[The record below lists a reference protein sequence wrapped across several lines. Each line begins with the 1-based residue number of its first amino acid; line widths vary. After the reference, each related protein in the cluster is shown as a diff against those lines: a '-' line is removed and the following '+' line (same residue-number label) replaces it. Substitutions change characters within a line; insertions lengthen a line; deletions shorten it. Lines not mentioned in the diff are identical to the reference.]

1 MGNLPSV
8 SICPVCDLDADD
20 DDSVGHEFSSEQNKS
35 GVYREGANGVS
46 FRSNLSSCKMIIP
59 TQMLHGREG
68 LRVLGFEYRTVR
80 SGAGGRNG
88 ACTRRLH
95 HVATNQIITQH
106 NSRIHIPSCLFSEV
120 TRCCQDIAQDV
131 LLKEGGLE
139 RLMVREEDDKIRTVA
154 LVTRRSDDD
163 NVTLETCSLSEDGS
177 RSTASEESCRPTLL
191 VISGR
196 GRSRAGIFSRKQLLV
211 SGIEAATAL
220 NTVKEGRKRGL
231 NVVLMDHYSQQDPTS
246 QVDTMDAFES
256 SLETIFGD
264 GHEQDES
271 SWHSSSDAFDSSRG
285 PVFVLAHS
293 ASGGKLVISLL
304 EGKARRYLLP
314 RICGI
319 VFTDSTHNIQWCSGV
334 QRVWDLLESQKCL
347 YIRSNEVR
355 SSSSWRDGDETRRA
369 GGEVSVD
376 TFWEHRF
383 GTIRTVWAGTADHSL
398 MNVKSADII
407 WDHFDKLL
415 AGRSSSGGRSDVNLG
430 EAHHGALTHVPS

>member
-1 MGNLPSV
+1 MGNLLPVSV
-8 SICPVCDLDADD
+8 CPICDLDADD
-20 DDSVGHEFSSEQNKS
+20 DDSVGHEFSHEQKFS
-35 GVYREGANGVS
+35 VYREGANGVS

-59 TQMLHGREG
+59 TQMLHGRQG
-68 LRVLGFEYRTVR
+68 LRVLGFEYRRVQFST
-80 SGAGGRNG
+80 GGRG
-88 ACTRRLH
+88 GTCTCRRLH
-95 HVATNQIITQH
+95 HVATNEIITPS
-106 NSRIHIPSCLFSEV
+106 NSRIHIPNCLFSEV

-139 RLMVREEDDKIRTVA
+139 RLLVREEGDKIRTVA
-154 LVTRRSDDD
+154 LVTRRSDYD
-163 NVTLETCSLSEDGS
+163 NATLETCSEDGS
-177 RSTASEESCRPTLL
+177 RSTASEENCRPTLL

-196 GRSRAGIFSRKQLLV
+196 GHSRAGIFSRKQLLV

-220 NTVKEGRKRGL
+220 NTVKEARKRGM
-231 NVVLMDHYSQQDPTS
+231 NVVLMDHYMYSQNDLNS
-246 QVDTMDAFES
+246 QIDTMDAFEA
-256 SLETIFGD
+256 SLGAIFD
-264 GHEQDES
+264 NDREQDGS

-285 PVFVLAHS
+285 PVFILAHS
-293 ASGGKLVISLL
+293 ASGGKLVVSLL

-369 GGEVSVD
+369 GEEVNVD

-398 MNVKSADII
+398 MNMKSADII
-407 WDHFDKLL
+407 WNHFDELL
-415 AGRSSSGGRSDVNLG
+415 VESRSSSSRGGRK
-430 EAHHGALTHVPS
+430 

>member
-1 MGNLPSV
+1 MGNLLPV
-8 SICPVCDLDADD
+8 PICPICDLDTDD
-20 DDSVGHEFSSEQNKS
+20 DDSVGHEISHYEQKFA
-35 GVYREGANGVS
+35 VYREGANGVS
-46 FRSNLSSCKMIIP
+46 FRSSLSSCKMIIP
-59 TQMLHGREG
+59 TQMLHGRQG
-68 LRVLGFEYRTVR
+68 LRVLGFEYRTVQ
-80 SGAGGRNG
+80 SSTGGRG
-88 ACTRRLH
+88 GTCTCRRLH
-95 HVATNQIITQH
+95 HVAKNQIITPS
-106 NSRIHIPSCLFSEV
+106 NSRIHMPNCLFSEV

-139 RLMVREEDDKIRTVA
+139 RLVVREEGDKIRTAA
-154 LVTRRSDDD
+154 LVTRRSDYD
-163 NVTLETCSLSEDGS
+163 NTTQETCAEDGS
-177 RSTASEESCRPTLL
+177 KLTASEENCRPTLL

-196 GRSRAGIFSRKQLLV
+196 GHSRAGIFSRKQLLV

-220 NTVKEGRKRGL
+220 NTVKEARKRGM
-231 NVVLMDHYSQQDPTS
+231 NVVLMDHYSQQNLNS
-246 QVDTMDAFES
+246 QIDTMDAFEA
-256 SLETIFGD
+256 SLGAIFD
-264 GHEQDES
+264 NDQEQDGS

-285 PVFVLAHS
+285 PVFILAHS
-293 ASGGKLVISLL
+293 ASGGKLVVSLL

-369 GGEVSVD
+369 GEVVNVD

-398 MNVKSADII
+398 MNMKSADII
-407 WDHFDKLL
+407 WNHFDELL
-415 AGRSSSGGRSDVNLG
+415 VDLAAAEGRK
-430 EAHHGALTHVPS
+430 

>member
-1 MGNLPSV
+1 MGNLLPVSV
-8 SICPVCDLDADD
+8 CPVCDLDTDDD
-20 DDSVGHEFSSEQNKS
+20 DDSVGPEFSHEQKFA
-35 GVYREGANGVS
+35 VYRRAGANGVS
-46 FRSNLSSCKMIIP
+46 FRSSLSSCKMIIP
-59 TQMLHGREG
+59 TQMLHGRQG
-68 LRVLGFEYRTVR
+68 LRVLGFEYRTVQ
-80 SGAGGRNG
+80 SSTGGRG
-88 ACTRRLH
+88 GTCTCRRLH
-95 HVATNQIITQH
+95 HVATNQIITPS
-106 NSRIHIPSCLFSEV
+106 NSRIHIPNCLFSEV

-139 RLMVREEDDKIRTVA
+139 RLMVRDENDKLRTVA
-154 LVTRRSDDD
+154 LVTRRSDD
-163 NVTLETCSLSEDGS
+163 LSEDGS
-177 RSTASEESCRPTLL
+177 KSASEDTCRPTLL

-231 NVVLMDHYSQQDPTS
+231 NVVLMDHYSQQDPNS
-246 QVDTMDAFES
+246 QIDTMDAFES
-256 SLETIFGD
+256 SLEAIFAND
-264 GHEQDES
+264 QDRNGS

-285 PVFVLAHS
+285 PVLILAHS
-293 ASGGKLVISLL
+293 ASGGKLVVSLL

-314 RICGI
+314 RIGGI

-369 GGEVSVD
+369 GEEVNVD

-398 MNVKSADII
+398 INMKSAGII
-407 WDHFDKLL
+407 WSHFDDLI
-415 AGRSSSGGRSDVNLG
+415 AAAAEEGSDVN
-430 EAHHGALTHVPS
+430 